1 MLFVGSDLGPPFLT
15 FNREEEKEEPMSAQ
29 QPQSN
34 RMRIG
39 ILIAS
44 LIFGVIWALFSLLLS
59 KD

>member
-1 MLFVGSDLGPPFLT
+1 
-15 FNREEEKEEPMSAQ
+15 MSAQ

-59 KD
+59 KH